1 MGGLVV
7 VILVSA
13 FLPAELGLMVWAI
26 YTVAWVFLLLLFG
39 RSRVGLGRGMTPTD
53 SLVERFATITIIVL
67 GEVVF
72 GVVDGLSQ
80 SKRDFTAISTC
91 MLALAVGFGL
101 CWISSDA
108 VGGTLPKP
116 DG

>member
-26 YTVAWVFLLLLFG
+26 YTVAWVFLLLLIG

-80 SKRDFTAISTC
+80 WTHDFTPISTG
-91 MLALAVGFGL
+91 MIALAAGVWFW
-101 CWISSDA
+101 WISCDVA
-108 VGGTLPKP
+108 GGE
-116 DG
+116 